1 MKLSFGSVL
10 ATTLWATIAQAQ
22 ALPNPSG
29 PGSSIPI
36 NPDDRPHLLGR
47 PSNHAFSTTG
57 LAAGIPGPFLPN
69 PNDPT
74 RLSLTF
80 PSWGG
85 PPSTFVGE

>member
-10 ATTLWATIAQAQ
+10 ATTLWATVAQTQ

-29 PGSSIPI
+29 PGSSITVD
-36 NPDDRPHLLGR
+36 PDNRPLLSR
-47 PSNHAFSTTG
+47 PSNYAFSTTG
-57 LAAGIPGPFLPN
+57 LAAGTPGPFLPN
-69 PNDPT
+69 PNSPT

-85 PPSTFVGE
+85 PPSPFVGE